1 MNTQA
6 LFSVLRTI
14 LIAFGAFLIGKN
26 FFGSVLD
33 ASIWEQLVGA
43 VLSIGTMV
51 YSFIKREST
60 IEGFQTTIRGVLV
73 FIGGLLVTAGKITGA
88 TLETVLGIF
97 TIIGPH
103 LYGWLS
109 RKKTEGLVNGTV
121 RLETLKGGK

>member
-6 LFSVLRTI
+6 LFSVLRTL

-43 VLSIGTMV
+43 VISVGTMI
-51 YSFIKREST
+51 YAFIKREST
-60 IEGFQTTIRGVLV
+60 IEGFQATIRGVLV
-73 FIGGLLVTAGKITGA
+73 FIGGLLVTSGKITGA
-88 TLETVLGIF
+88 LLEAILGVL
-97 TIIGPH
+97 TILGPM
-103 LYGWLS
+103 LYAWLS
-109 RKKTEGLVNGTV
+109 RKKTEGLANGTV